1 MNMIVDFSTLAGVA
15 AVNVFITETIVKLA
29 KVEKG
34 WVKQLISWL
43 TPVVI
48 CIVGLL
54 CQLGIF
60 ADYGTIASW
69 QGWVLTLVTGLGL
82 GLTSNGLY
90 DLPFV
95 QKILEWIESLI
106 NKRKAVEEEKPTAIV
121 PEMVPVS
128 EEEAPAVKKTVK
140 RKTTKKVE

>member
-1 MNMIVDFSTLAGVA
+1 MNMIIDFSTLAGVA

-43 TPVVI
+43 TPVVL
-48 CIVGLL
+48 CVVGLL

-90 DLPFV
+90 DLQFV

-106 NKRKAVEEEKPTAIV
+106 NKRKAVKEEPTVII
-121 PEMVPVS
+121 PETVNVS
-128 EEEAPAVKKTVK
+128 EEEVPAVKKTVK
-140 RKTTKKVE
+140 RKTTKKAE